1 MLSLFFLGMKRIL
14 IIGGGYSGTE
24 IIRQLVLRGVR
35 GIEVE
40 LISVGR
46 YFENTIAGTE
56 VISEKL
62 RAEDLRY
69 DLQLLSDYWGFSLTA
84 GRVTKIT
91 LDEKVVKLE
100 NGEREYD
107 VLVVASG
114 SVPNFYDVKG
124 FDLALPSYRL
134 SDFEQ
139 INRSLKRL
147 NNDRPRVI
155 IVGAGYVGLEVAA
168 EIMDFFKSSGRKAEV
183 IVVEKTGH
191 VLPGFNNEAARRM
204 TLEAMSSR
212 GIGFNFGKG
221 VKRIA
226 EGKVVLEDGSELQS
240 DLTIWSGGVKGSEL
254 ALNTIGASLHNS
266 YIHVDEKLLIKGRLD
281 AFAIGDAAYVE
292 TGGSVAQK
300 MAGEALEQAVTTARN
315 IISIIGGQKPSVEHK
330 INYSVDFPKVL
341 LSLGE
346 GKALLIFGPHYAS
359 LGSTEYFLKRRID
372 VEEMMGRFPRA

>member
-1 MLSLFFLGMKRIL
+1 MMKRIL
-14 IIGGGYSGTE
+14 IIGGGYAGTE

-35 GIEVE
+35 GTEVE
-40 LISVGR
+40 LISAER

-62 RAEDLRY
+62 GAEDLRY
-69 DLQLLSDYWGFSLTA
+69 DLQLLSGYWGFSLTV
-84 GRVTKIT
+84 GRAVKIN

-100 NGEREYD
+100 NGERDYD
-107 VLVVASG
+107 LLVVASG
-114 SVPNFYDVKG
+114 SAPNFYDVKG
-124 FDLALPSYRL
+124 FDLVLPSYRL
-134 SDFEQ
+134 FDFER
-139 INRSLKRL
+139 INRRLKQL
-147 NNDRPRVI
+147 SPDRPRVI
-155 IVGAGYVGLEVAA
+155 VVGAGYVGLEVAA
-168 EIMDFFKSSGRKAEV
+168 EVMDFFKSSGRKAEV
-183 IVVEKTGH
+183 IVVEKTSH

-204 TLEAMSSR
+204 ALEALSSR
-212 GIGFNFGKG
+212 GMGFNLGKG

-240 DLTIWSGGVKGSEL
+240 DLTIWSGGVRGSEL
-254 ALNTIGASLHNS
+254 ALNTVGASLHDS
-266 YIHVDEKLLIKGRLD
+266 YIDVDEKLLIRGRLD

-292 TGGSVAQK
+292 ISGSVAQK

-315 IISIIGGQKPSVEHK
+315 IMSVVGGQKPSVEHK

-372 VEEMMGRFPRA
+372 VEEMMDRFPRKS

>member
-1 MLSLFFLGMKRIL
+1 MKRIL

-24 IIRQLVLRGVR
+24 IIRQLVLRGVK

-40 LISVGR
+40 LISANR

-69 DLQLLSDYWGFSLTA
+69 DLRLLSDYWGFSLTV
-84 GRVTKIT
+84 GRVTKIN
-91 LDEKVVKLE
+91 LEEKVVKLE
-100 NGEREYD
+100 NGERDYD

-114 SVPNFYDVKG
+114 SAPNFYDVKG

-134 SDFEQ
+134 FDFEQ
-139 INRSLKRL
+139 INRSLKRF
-147 NNDRPRVI
+147 NKDRPRVI
-155 IVGAGYVGLEVAA
+155 VVGAGYVGLEVAA
-168 EIMDFFKSSGRKAEV
+168 EIMDFFKSSGRKVEV
-183 IVVEKTGH
+183 IVVEKTGY

-204 TLEAMSSR
+204 ALEALSSR
-212 GIGFNFGKG
+212 GISFNLGKG

-226 EGKVVLEDGSELQS
+226 EGKVVLGDGSELQS

-254 ALNTIGASLHNS
+254 ALNTVGASLHNS
-266 YIHVDEKLLIKGRLD
+266 YIDVDKKLLIKGRLD
-281 AFAIGDAAYVE
+281 AFAIGDVAYVE
-292 TGGSVAQK
+292 IGGSLAQK

-330 INYSVDFPKVL
+330 INYPVDFPKVL

-346 GKALLIFGPHYAS
+346 GKALLIFGPQYAS